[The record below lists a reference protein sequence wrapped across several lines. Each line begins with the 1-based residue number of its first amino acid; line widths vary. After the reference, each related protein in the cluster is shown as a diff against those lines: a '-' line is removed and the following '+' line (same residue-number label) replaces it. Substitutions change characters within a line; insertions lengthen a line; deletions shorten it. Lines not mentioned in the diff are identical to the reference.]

1 MQAAHSP
8 TRGRPSGWTPRGPQR
23 WAVLWEAKVA
33 QVQAGGHPG
42 LATPPPSTAAGA
54 DPPPLHS

>member
-1 MQAAHSP
+1 MRAANSP
-8 TRGRPSGWTPRGPQR
+8 SSRAPGGPQR
-23 WAVLWEAKVA
+23 RVVLREAKVA

-54 DPPPLHS
+54 DPPPAGRSIP